1 VSSRTR
7 AAATTAAW
15 ALNRLAAFLAPIVL
29 IAVGGSSATLLI
41 GSVCIA
47 LIASIL
53 LVWAGPPGSM
63 GKALD

>member
-1 VSSRTR
+1 
-7 AAATTAAW
+7 
-15 ALNRLAAFLAPIVL
+15 
-29 IAVGGSSATLLI
+29 LI

-53 LVWAGPPGSM
+53 LVRAGPPGSM